1 MQINLPKPNLPK
13 ALDIPQLYLKQP
25 TADVPA
31 YKPIIIPPSNLE
43 RPEGT
48 QKVKE
53 DTTAQPP
60 SPKLDIPVLDI
71 QMPLPTTE
79 VMVTAV
85 TAALGAV
92 ATTTLAQ
99 PLFEQIKKFVTKQL
113 NKRIEAW
120 KKKRKEKDS
129 SVNSK
134 TPQKTKNT
142 RSKSLEHSSD

>member
-1 MQINLPKPNLPK
+1 MSINIPTPDIPK

-25 TADVPA
+25 SAKVPS
-31 YKPIIIPPSNLE
+31 YKPMVIPPADLE
-43 RPEGT
+43 RPPET
-48 QKVKE
+48 RAEEKE
-53 DTTAQPP
+53 TTEAAPQ
-60 SPKLDIPVLDI
+60 PKLDIPVLDI
-71 QMPLPTTE
+71 QMPLPTAE

-120 KKKRKEKDS
+120 KKKRKKKVS
-129 SVNSK
+129 
-134 TPQKTKNT
+134 
-142 RSKSLEHSSD
+142 

>member
-1 MQINLPKPNLPK
+1 MNIDLPRPEIPK
-13 ALDIPQLYLKQP
+13 SLYIPQMYLRQP

-31 YKPIIIPPSNLE
+31 FRPIVIPPSDLE
-43 RPEGT
+43 RPKGT
-48 QKVKE
+48 QRAEEK
-53 DTTAQPP
+53 TTEAPAA
-60 SPKLDIPVLDI
+60 PKLEIPVLDI
-71 QMPLPTTE
+71 QMPLPTAE

-120 KKKRKEKDS
+120 KKKRKEKVS
-129 SVNSK
+129 SVS
-134 TPQKTKNT
+134 
-142 RSKSLEHSSD
+142 

>member
-1 MQINLPKPNLPK
+1 M
-13 ALDIPQLYLKQP
+13 YLKQP

-31 YKPIIIPPSNLE
+31 FRPIVIPPSDLE

-48 QKVKE
+48 KAEEK
-53 DTTAQPP
+53 DTVETAPA
-60 SPKLDIPVLDI
+60 PKLEIPVLDI
-71 QMPLPTTE
+71 QMPLPTAE

-120 KKKRKEKDS
+120 KKKRKEKVS
-129 SVNSK
+129 SVS
-134 TPQKTKNT
+134 
-142 RSKSLEHSSD
+142 

>member
-1 MQINLPKPNLPK
+1 MSIKIPTP
-13 ALDIPQLYLKQP
+13 DIPKSLYIPQMYLKQP
-25 TADVPA
+25 VADVPA
-31 YKPIIIPPSNLE
+31 FRPIVIPPADLE

-48 QKVKE
+48 QKAEEKTE
-53 DTTAQPP
+53 EPP
-60 SPKLDIPVLDI
+60 PKPKLEIPVLDI
-71 QMPLPTTE
+71 QMPLPTAE

-120 KKKRKEKDS
+120 KKKRKEKVS
-129 SVNSK
+129 SVS
-134 TPQKTKNT
+134 
-142 RSKSLEHSSD
+142 

>member
-1 MQINLPKPNLPK
+1 MSINLPTPNLPK
-13 ALDIPQLYLKQP
+13 ALDIPQMYLKQP

-31 YKPIIIPPSNLE
+31 FRPIVIPPSDLE

-48 QKVKE
+48 KAEEK
-53 DTTAQPP
+53 DTVETTPA
-60 SPKLDIPVLDI
+60 PKLEIPVLDI
-71 QMPLPTTE
+71 QMPLPTAE

-120 KKKRKEKDS
+120 KKKRKEKVS
-129 SVNSK
+129 SAN
-134 TPQKTKNT
+134 
-142 RSKSLEHSSD
+142 

>member
-1 MQINLPKPNLPK
+1 MSINIPRPDLPKSLY
-13 ALDIPQLYLKQP
+13 IPQMYLKQP

-31 YKPIIIPPSNLE
+31 FRPIVIPPSDLE
-43 RPEGT
+43 RPAGT
-48 QKVKE
+48 KAEEK
-53 DTTAQPP
+53 DTAEVAPA
-60 SPKLDIPVLDI
+60 PKLEIPIIDI
-71 QMPLPTTE
+71 QMPLPTAE

-120 KKKRKEKDS
+120 KKKRKEKVS
-129 SVNSK
+129 SAN
-134 TPQKTKNT
+134 
-142 RSKSLEHSSD
+142 

>member
-1 MQINLPKPNLPK
+1 MSINIPTPNLPK
-13 ALDIPQLYLKQP
+13 SLYIPQMYLKQP
-25 TADVPA
+25 VADVPA
-31 YKPIIIPPSNLE
+31 FRPIVIPPSDLE

-48 QKVKE
+48 QKAKE
-53 DTTAQPP
+53 KETTEQPEA
-60 SPKLDIPVLDI
+60 PKLQIPIIDI
-71 QMPLPTTE
+71 QMPLPTAE

-120 KKKRKEKDS
+120 KKKRKEKVS
-129 SVNSK
+129 SVS
-134 TPQKTKNT
+134 
-142 RSKSLEHSSD
+142 

>member
-1 MQINLPKPNLPK
+1 MQINLPKPNTPK
-13 ALDIPQLYLKQP
+13 ALYIPQMYLKQP

-31 YKPIIIPPSNLE
+31 FRPIVIPPSDLE
-43 RPEGT
+43 RPRDTKAEE
-48 QKVKE
+48 KE
-53 DTTAQPP
+53 TTEQPE
-60 SPKLDIPVLDI
+60 SPKLQIPVLDI
-71 QMPLPTTE
+71 QMPLPTAE

-120 KKKRKEKDS
+120 KKKRKEKVS
-129 SVNSK
+129 SAN
-134 TPQKTKNT
+134 
-142 RSKSLEHSSD
+142 

>member
-1 MQINLPKPNLPK
+1 MSIILPRPILPKN
-13 ALDIPQLYLKQP
+13 LDIPQMYLRQP

-31 YKPIIIPPSNLE
+31 FRPIVIPPSDLE

-48 QKVKE
+48 QRAEEK
-53 DTTAQPP
+53 TTEAPA
-60 SPKLDIPVLDI
+60 SPKLEIPIIDI
-71 QMPLPTTE
+71 QMPLPTAE

-113 NKRIEAW
+113 NKRIETW
-120 KKKRKEKDS
+120 KKKQKEKTSLIKSKENEES
-129 SVNSK
+129 SK
-134 TPQKTKNT
+134 KN
-142 RSKSLEHSSD
+142 K

>member
-1 MQINLPKPNLPK
+1 MKIPRAHLPKT
-13 ALDIPQLYLKQP
+13 LDIPQIYFKPP

-31 YKPIIIPPSNLE
+31 FRPIVIPPADLE

-48 QKVKE
+48 QKAKE
-53 DTTAQPP
+53 KETTEQPP
-60 SPKLDIPVLDI
+60 KPELRIPVLDI
-71 QMPLPTTE
+71 QMPLPSAD

-120 KKKRKEKDS
+120 KKKRKEKVS
-129 SVNSK
+129 SES
-134 TPQKTKNT
+134 
-142 RSKSLEHSSD
+142 

>member
-1 MQINLPKPNLPK
+1 MSINLPRPNLPKP
-13 ALDIPQLYLKQP
+13 LDIPQMYFRP
-25 TADVPA
+25 PSARVPSFR
-31 YKPIIIPPSNLE
+31 PIVIPPADLE

-48 QKVKE
+48 QKAEEK
-53 DTTAQPP
+53 TTEQPESP
-60 SPKLDIPVLDI
+60 SLQIPVLDI
-71 QMPLPTTE
+71 QMPLPTAE

-120 KKKRKEKDS
+120 KKKRKEKVS
-129 SVNSK
+129 SVS
-134 TPQKTKNT
+134 
-142 RSKSLEHSSD
+142 

>member
-1 MQINLPKPNLPK
+1 MQIILPQGKLPKP
-13 ALDIPQLYLKQP
+13 LDIPQLYLKQP

-31 YKPIIIPPSNLE
+31 YKPIIIPPADLE

-48 QKVKE
+48 QKAEEK
-53 DTTAQPP
+53 TTEQPP
-60 SPKLDIPVLDI
+60 APSLQIPVIDI
-71 QMPLPTTE
+71 KMPLPTAE

-113 NKRIEAW
+113 NKRI
-120 KKKRKEKDS
+120 
-129 SVNSK
+129 
-134 TPQKTKNT
+134 
-142 RSKSLEHSSD
+142 

>member
-1 MQINLPKPNLPK
+1 M
-13 ALDIPQLYLKQP
+13 YLKQP
-25 TADVPA
+25 VADVPA
-31 YKPIIIPPSNLE
+31 YKPIIIPPSDLE

-48 QKVKE
+48 TAEEKE
-53 DTTAQPP
+53 TTEQPA
-60 SPKLDIPVLDI
+60 SPKLEIPIIDI
-71 QMPLPTTE
+71 QMPLPTAE

-120 KKKRKEKDS
+120 KRKRREKQRRDS
-129 SVNSK
+129 LAS
-134 TPQKTKNT
+134 
-142 RSKSLEHSSD
+142 

>member
-1 MQINLPKPNLPK
+1 MPINLPTPNLPK
-13 ALDIPQLYLKQP
+13 SLDIPQMYLRQP

-31 YKPIIIPPSNLE
+31 YKPMFIPPADLE

-48 QKVKE
+48 QRAKE
-53 DTTAQPP
+53 KETTEQPSKP
-60 SPKLDIPVLDI
+60 ELKIPVIDI
-71 QMPLPTTE
+71 QMPLPTAE

-120 KKKRKEKDS
+120 KKKRKEKNQKVS
-129 SVNSK
+129 SVS
-134 TPQKTKNT
+134 
-142 RSKSLEHSSD
+142 

>member
-1 MQINLPKPNLPK
+1 MSINFPRPNLPK
-13 ALDIPQLYLKQP
+13 ALDIPQMYLKQP

-31 YKPIIIPPSNLE
+31 FRPIVIPPSDLE

-48 QKVKE
+48 KAEEK
-53 DTTAQPP
+53 DTVETAPA
-60 SPKLDIPVLDI
+60 PKLEIPVLDI
-71 QMPLPTTE
+71 QMPLPTAE

-120 KKKRKEKDS
+120 KKKRKEKVS
-129 SVNSK
+129 SVS
-134 TPQKTKNT
+134 
-142 RSKSLEHSSD
+142 

>member
-1 MQINLPKPNLPK
+1 MSIILPRPILPKN
-13 ALDIPQLYLKQP
+13 LDIPQMYLRQP

-31 YKPIIIPPSNLE
+31 FRPIVIPPSDLE

-48 QKVKE
+48 QRAEEK
-53 DTTAQPP
+53 TTEAPA
-60 SPKLDIPVLDI
+60 SPKLEIPIIDI
-71 QMPLPTTE
+71 QMPLPTAE

-120 KKKRKEKDS
+120 KKKRKEKVS
-129 SVNSK
+129 SAN
-134 TPQKTKNT
+134 
-142 RSKSLEHSSD
+142 

>member
-1 MQINLPKPNLPK
+1 LEIPSARLPK

-25 TADVPA
+25 VADVPA
-31 YKPIIIPPSNLE
+31 FRPIVIPPADLE
-43 RPEGT
+43 RPAGT
-48 QKVKE
+48 KAEEK
-53 DTTAQPP
+53 DTAEVAPT
-60 SPKLDIPVLDI
+60 PKLEIPVLDI
-71 QMPLPTTE
+71 QMPLPTAE

-120 KKKRKEKDS
+120 KKKRKEKVS
-129 SVNSK
+129 SAS
-134 TPQKTKNT
+134 
-142 RSKSLEHSSD
+142 

>member
-1 MQINLPKPNLPK
+1 MAIDIPRPNLPK
-13 ALDIPQLYLKQP
+13 NLYIPQMYLKQP

-31 YKPIIIPPSNLE
+31 FRPIVIPPADLE
-43 RPEGT
+43 RPMETKAEET
-48 QKVKE
+48 Q
-53 DTTAQPP
+53 TTEAPP
-60 SPKLDIPVLDI
+60 APKLQIPVIDI
-71 QMPLPTTE
+71 EMPLPTAE

-120 KKKRKEKDS
+120 KKKRKEKVS
-129 SVNSK
+129 SVN
-134 TPQKTKNT
+134 
-142 RSKSLEHSSD
+142 

>member
-1 MQINLPKPNLPK
+1 MSINIPTPNLPK
-13 ALDIPQLYLKQP
+13 GLYIPQMYLKQP

-31 YKPIIIPPSNLE
+31 YKPIVIPPSDLE

-48 QKVKE
+48 QKAKE
-53 DTTAQPP
+53 KETTEQPP
-60 SPKLDIPVLDI
+60 KPKLEIPVLDI
-71 QMPLPTTE
+71 QMPLPTAE

-120 KKKRKEKDS
+120 KKKRKEKVS
-129 SVNSK
+129 SVS
-134 TPQKTKNT
+134 
-142 RSKSLEHSSD
+142 

>member
-1 MQINLPKPNLPK
+1 MQINLPKPNTPK
-13 ALDIPQLYLKQP
+13 ALYIPQMYLKQP

-31 YKPIIIPPSNLE
+31 FRPIVIPPSDLE
-43 RPEGT
+43 RPRDTKAEE
-48 QKVKE
+48 KE
-53 DTTAQPP
+53 TTEQPE
-60 SPKLDIPVLDI
+60 SPKLQIPVLDI
-71 QMPLPTTE
+71 QMPLPTAE

-120 KKKRKEKDS
+120 KKKRKEKVS
-129 SVNSK
+129 
-134 TPQKTKNT
+134 
-142 RSKSLEHSSD
+142 

>member
-1 MQINLPKPNLPK
+1 MSINLPRPNLPKPLY
-13 ALDIPQLYLKQP
+13 IPQMYLRQP

-31 YKPIIIPPSNLE
+31 FRPIVIPPADLE
-43 RPEGT
+43 RPAGT
-48 QKVKE
+48 QKAEEK
-53 DTTAQPP
+53 TTEQPP
-60 SPKLDIPVLDI
+60 APKLQIPVIDI
-71 QMPLPTTE
+71 QMPLPTAE

-120 KKKRKEKDS
+120 KKKRKGKVS
-129 SVNSK
+129 SES
-134 TPQKTKNT
+134 
-142 RSKSLEHSSD
+142 

>member
-1 MQINLPKPNLPK
+1 MEIPSANLPK
-13 ALDIPQLYLKQP
+13 ALDIPQMYLKQP

-31 YKPIIIPPSNLE
+31 YKPIFIPPSDLE

-48 QKVKE
+48 QKAKE
-53 DTTAQPP
+53 KETTEQPP
-60 SPKLDIPVLDI
+60 KPKLEIPVLDI
-71 QMPLPTTE
+71 QMPLPTAE

-120 KKKRKEKDS
+120 KKKRKEKLRRDS
-129 SVNSK
+129 LAN
-134 TPQKTKNT
+134 
-142 RSKSLEHSSD
+142 

>member
-1 MQINLPKPNLPK
+1 MSINIPTPDIPK

-25 TADVPA
+25 SAKVPS
-31 YKPIIIPPSNLE
+31 YKPMVIPPADLE
-43 RPEGT
+43 RPPETKAEEKETT
-48 QKVKE
+48 QP
-53 DTTAQPP
+53 APQ
-60 SPKLDIPVLDI
+60 PKLDIPVLDI
-71 QMPLPTTE
+71 QMPLPTAE

-120 KKKRKEKDS
+120 KKKRKEKVS
-129 SVNSK
+129 SAN
-134 TPQKTKNT
+134 
-142 RSKSLEHSSD
+142 

>member
-1 MQINLPKPNLPK
+1 MGIFFLPPKQPK
-13 ALDIPQLYLKQP
+13 ALDIPQMYFKPP

-31 YKPIIIPPSNLE
+31 FRPIVIPPADLE

-48 QKVKE
+48 KAEEKE
-53 DTTAQPP
+53 TTEQPAA
-60 SPKLDIPVLDI
+60 PKLEIPVLDI
-71 QMPLPTTE
+71 QMPLPTAE

-113 NKRIEAW
+113 NKRIETW
-120 KKKRKEKDS
+120 KKKRKEKLHPD
-129 SVNSK
+129 
-134 TPQKTKNT
+134 KN
-142 RSKSLEHSSD
+142 EHTLSTEN